1 MTLPLAQIVAHVVH
15 ARAVPA
21 KARERFA
28 ASIREGQIACGL
40 LLETCHRVEFY
51 TADSTVGGRSP
62 GPDALPPGGAVLRG
76 EAAVR
81 HALAVAVGRDSVV
94 VGEDQVL
101 HQLRQA
107 LGAAQAGGA
116 LDPVLQRLFALAL
129 RAGRRARSWRQA
141 PSLSLADLA
150 VARLQRSATG
160 LAGRGVLVVGAG
172 EMGRL
177 AAQAARSA
185 GASVSVS
192 SQSVE
197 HAATL
202 ARSLG
207 AHVEHMDPRG
217 RIRGYAGIVVALR
230 GPWALA
236 PESIDALAEGT
247 TLVVDLSVPAAV
259 PQRLALRLGARLTTA
274 DDLAQ
279 DEAGS
284 QPASGRALARL
295 DALVEQTTGE
305 FLAWLEGRERRA
317 AASALVE
324 RADAEREAELA
335 ELWRRLP
342 DLDPEA
348 RATIEGMSRHL
359 AERLLREPLE
369 RLGADADGRHERA
382 VRELWAL

>member
-1 MTLPLAQIVAHVVH
+1 MTRPVDQIVAHIVH

-21 KARERFA
+21 TARERFA
-28 ASIREGQIACGL
+28 SSFSAEPLRDGL

-51 TADSTVGGRSP
+51 SADSAADGRRR
-62 GPDALPPGGAVLRG
+62 GPVALPEGGTVLRG
-76 EAAVR
+76 AAAVR
-81 HALAVAVGRDSVV
+81 HALSVAVGRDSVV
-94 VGEDQVL
+94 VGENQVL

-129 RAGRRARSWRQA
+129 RAGRRARSWQT

-150 VARLQRSATG
+150 VDRLQRHG
-160 LAGRGVLVVGAG
+160 GGIVGRDVLVVGSG

-177 AAQAARSA
+177 AAHAARSA

-192 SQSVE
+192 SRSVDR
-197 HAATL
+197 AAAL
-202 ARSLG
+202 ARSTGGRL
-207 AHVEHMDPRG
+207 EELDPRG
-217 RIRGYAGIVVALR
+217 RVRRYVGIVIALR
-230 GPWALA
+230 GLWPLE
-236 PESIDALAEGT
+236 PGTIDALAEGT
-247 TLVVDLSVPAAV
+247 VLVVDLSVPAAV
-259 PQRLALRLGARLTTA
+259 PEHLAVSLGARLTTA
-274 DDLAQ
+274 DDLAL

-284 QPASGRALARL
+284 PPASRRTLARL
-295 DALVEQTTGE
+295 DALVDQTTEE
-305 FLAWLEGRERRA
+305 FLAWLDGRERRA

-324 RADAEREAELA
+324 RANTEREAELA

-342 DLDPEA
+342 DLDEEA

-359 AERLLREPLE
+359 AARLLREPLE

>member
-1 MTLPLAQIVAHVVH
+1 MTRPVDQIVAHVVH

-28 ASIREGQIACGL
+28 ASFRAEQTGDGL

-51 TADSTVGGRSP
+51 SADPAAAVRSP
-62 GPDALPPGGAVLRG
+62 GADALSEGGAVLRG
-76 EAAVR
+76 EDAVR
-81 HALAVAVGRDSVV
+81 HALSVAVGRDSVV

-129 RAGRRARSWRQA
+129 RAGRRARSWRQT

-150 VARLQRSATG
+150 MARLQRYGSG
-160 LAGRGVLVVGAG
+160 IAGRDVLVVGGG

-177 AAQAARSA
+177 AAHAARSA

-192 SQSVE
+192 SRSVE
-197 HAATL
+197 RAATL

-207 AHVEHMDPRG
+207 GRVEEFDPRD
-217 RIRGYAGIVVALR
+217 RVRGYVGIVVALR
-230 GPWALA
+230 GLWALE
-236 PESIDALAEGT
+236 PGTIDALAEGT
-247 TLVVDLSVPAAV
+247 ALVVDLSVPAAV
-259 PQRLALRLGARLTTA
+259 PEHLAVSLGARLATA
-274 DDLAQ
+274 DDLAH

-284 QPASGRALARL
+284 QPASRRTLARL
-295 DALVEQTTGE
+295 DVLVDQATEE
-305 FLAWLEGRERRA
+305 FLAWLDGRERRA

-324 RADAEREAELA
+324 RANTEREAELA

-342 DLDPEA
+342 DLDEEA

-359 AERLLREPLE
+359 AARLLREPLE

>member
-1 MTLPLAQIVAHVVH
+1 MTRPVDQIVAHVVH

-21 KARERFA
+21 TQRERFA
-28 ASIREGQIACGL
+28 ASVRAKPRGSGL

-51 TADSTVGGRSP
+51 SANSAPGGRNP
-62 GPDALPPGGAVLRG
+62 RPDALPEGGAVLCG
-76 EAAVR
+76 EVAVR

-116 LDPVLQRLFALAL
+116 LEPVLQRLFALAL
-129 RAGRRARSWRQA
+129 RAGRRARSWRQT

-150 VARLQRSATG
+150 VARLQRCATG
-160 LAGRGVLVVGAG
+160 IAGRDVLVVGGG

-185 GASVSVS
+185 GATVSVS
-192 SQSVE
+192 SRSVDR
-197 HAATL
+197 AATL

-207 AHVEHMDPRG
+207 ARVEKLDPRRG
-217 RIRGYAGIVVALR
+217 IRGYVGIVVALR
-230 GPWALA
+230 GPWAL
-236 PESIDALAEGT
+236 ERETIDALAEGT
-247 TLVVDLSVPAAV
+247 APVVDLSVPAAV
-259 PQRLALRLGARLTTA
+259 PEHLAASLGARLTTA

-279 DEAGS
+279 DAAGS
-284 QPASGRALARL
+284 QPASRRTLTRL
-295 DALVEQTTGE
+295 DALVDQTTEE
-305 FLAWLEGRERRA
+305 FLAWLNGRERRA

-369 RLGADADGRHERA
+369 RLGADGDGRHERA